1 MVHKSKFKIQLPET
15 DLLSY
20 LFGTS
25 TSGIEIPDQPIWL
38 DAGNPSR
45 SISKRDALAYIKRF
59 ALGLERLG
67 IRQGDV
73 VLMFTPNHIFV
84 PIAYLGT
91 IAHGATFTG
100 AGTTATVSDLA
111 YQISHTEAK
120 LLLYHPEYASV
131 AKAAAKSAGL
141 PESSLYWFS
150 DANNISNETQGWRSI
165 LAPADEA
172 SKHPLRSFDHSK
184 VHKQPA
190 VINFSS
196 GEQYNGTTERVED
209 KVPVTLGRSRNGGL
223 ASSLYIMHMG
233 NFSASLWL
241 ANSDHEITHL
251 QTAPPLLVM
260 LSKRPEVASYDLS
273 SLKDIICGAAPLSRE
288 LQNEIS
294 TRFNVLIRQTW
305 GGTELTCSATTTPGS
320 MNDDSGSTGVLLP
333 NMECKIIGDDGN
345 EVGVGERGEAYL
357 KGPNVC
363 LGYLKNEEATNNAI
377 IDGFYRTGDVVV
389 CDDRGMFYVVDRMK
403 EILKVNGFQV
413 APAELEALLL
423 DHEAIA
429 DAGVIGV
436 PRSEGEVPLAYV
448 VLKSPFIGR
457 LSNTD
462 IQHWL
467 SSRVAKYKRLEGG
480 VIFIDRIPKS
490 PTGKIQRKELREKYR
505 IQAVASGPRL

>member
-1 MVHKSKFKIQLPET
+1 MACK
-15 DLLSY
+15 
-20 LFGTS
+20 
-25 TSGIEIPDQPIWL
+25 
-38 DAGNPSR
+38 
-45 SISKRDALAYIKRF
+45 
-59 ALGLERLG
+59 LG
-67 IRQGDV
+67 
-73 VLMFTPNHIFV
+73 
-84 PIAYLGT
+84 
-91 IAHGATFTG
+91 
-100 AGTTATVSDLA
+100 
-111 YQISHTEAK
+111 
-120 LLLYHPEYASV
+120 
-131 AKAAAKSAGL
+131 
-141 PESSLYWFS
+141 
-150 DANNISNETQGWRSI
+150 
-165 LAPADEA
+165 
-172 SKHPLRSFDHSK
+172 
-184 VHKQPA
+184 
-190 VINFSS
+190 
-196 GEQYNGTTERVED
+196 
-209 KVPVTLGRSRNGGL
+209 VPVF
-223 ASSLYIMHMG
+223 IMSH
-233 NFSASLWL
+233 FHLKTFL
-241 ANSDHEITHL
+241 RCIQDHEITHL

-436 PRSEGEVPLAYV
+436 PR
-448 VLKSPFIGR
+448 
-457 LSNTD
+457 
-462 IQHWL
+462 
-467 SSRVAKYKRLEGG
+467 
-480 VIFIDRIPKS
+480 
-490 PTGKIQRKELREKYR
+490 
-505 IQAVASGPRL
+505 